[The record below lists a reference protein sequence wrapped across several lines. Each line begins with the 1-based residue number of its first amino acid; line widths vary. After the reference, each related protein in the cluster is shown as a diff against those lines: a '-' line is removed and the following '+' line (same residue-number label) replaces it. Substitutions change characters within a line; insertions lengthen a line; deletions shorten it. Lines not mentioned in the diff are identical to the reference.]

1 MLSVSP
7 AQLAAA
13 ARRIE
18 SPTSSHAVQP
28 LSRSACATRP
38 VDADADVPY
47 CRSRAHVFCVR
58 ICSRLVHA
66 SKSAASKIMGEGIL
80 YQHHISILTKEH
92 WWIG

>member
-18 SPTSSHAVQP
+18 SP
-28 LSRSACATRP
+28 SRSACATRP

-47 CRSRAHVFCVR
+47 CRSRAHMSYVR

-66 SKSAASKIMGEGIL
+66 SKSAASKTMGEGIL
-80 YQHHISILTKEH
+80 YQHHISILTKEP
-92 WWIG
+92 W